1 MATRSSGV
9 DWVQLWHIGARALT
23 FPATCRA
30 AAVQLHSMLA
40 TGLVEYQE
48 VSEDVNAMITA
59 ADVSGPVALCDSA
72 LFLMMHLLH
81 VRVTE
86 VPGASLLVCQHVIRW
101 LFARWNPSKVST
113 YLRIESNC

>member
-48 VSEDVNAMITA
+48 VCEDVNAMITA